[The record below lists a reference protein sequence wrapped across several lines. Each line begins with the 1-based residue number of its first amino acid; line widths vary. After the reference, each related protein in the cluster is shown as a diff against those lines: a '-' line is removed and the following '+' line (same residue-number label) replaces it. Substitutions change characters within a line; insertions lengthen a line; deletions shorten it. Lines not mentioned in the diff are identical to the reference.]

1 MDLKFEY
8 QMRHV
13 RLVESG
19 KKYNGD
25 EWGKECHL
33 NCQTESKLSA
43 ADIYQLILILI
54 LKKIF
59 FRERYGIIQIN
70 LNFFFIKTQ

>member
-19 KKYNGD
+19 KKYNSD
-25 EWGKECHL
+25 EWGRECHL
-33 NCQTESKLSA
+33 NCQTESKLSS
-43 ADIYQLILILI
+43 ADIYQLILILM
-54 LKKIF
+54 KKKQIF
-59 FRERYGIIQIN
+59 FRELYGIIQIN
-70 LNFFFIKTQ
+70 SI

>member
-19 KKYNGD
+19 KKYNSD
-25 EWGKECHL
+25 EWGRECHL
-33 NCQTESKLSA
+33 NCHTESKLSS
-43 ADIYQLILILI
+43 ADIYQLILI
-54 LKKIF
+54 
-59 FRERYGIIQIN
+59 
-70 LNFFFIKTQ
+70 

>member
-19 KKYNGD
+19 KKYNSD
-25 EWGKECHL
+25 KWGRKCHL
-33 NCQTESKLSA
+33 NCHTESKLSS
-43 ADIYQLILILI
+43 ADIYQQILILM
-54 LKKIF
+54 KKNRF
-59 FRERYGIIQIN
+59 SFA
-70 LNFFFIKTQ
+70 NFME

>member
-1 MDLKFEY
+1 MELKFEY

-25 EWGKECHL
+25 EWVRECHL
-33 NCQTESKLSA
+33 NCQTESKLSS
-43 ADIYQLILILI
+43 ADIYQLILILM
-54 LKKIF
+54 KKKNRF
-59 FRERYGIIQIN
+59 SFA
-70 LNFFFIKTQ
+70 NFME

>member
-1 MDLKFEY
+1 
-8 QMRHV
+8 MRHV

-54 LKKIF
+54 LKKF
-59 FRERYGIIQIN
+59 SSANVME
-70 LNFFFIKTQ
+70 